1 MTPDLLAALAE
12 LIAWAQG
19 WGVAS
24 GMVFARIGA
33 FFALLP
39 AFGERVVPARVRLIA
54 ALAMTVVV
62 APAVGDRVPTV
73 PGTPVTAA
81 LFLGA
86 ETLIGLTLA
95 IGLRLMIMVLQMAGT
110 KAAQATSLAQAFGG
124 AGVDPQPA
132 FSQVLVM
139 AGLAAIVVSGLPE
152 NLAALLV
159 LSYDIF
165 PSGAWPDPAAL
176 ARWGTARVAHA
187 FALAFTLAAPFV
199 IGSGLY
205 NLALGAINR
214 AMPQLMVAFIGAP
227 ALTLGGLVLMLISAP
242 LMIGVWLSA
251 FTTML
256 SEPALMVQP

>member
-1 MTPDLLAALAE
+1 
-12 LIAWAQG
+12 
-19 WGVAS
+19 
-24 GMVFARIGA
+24 
-33 FFALLP
+33 
-39 AFGERVVPARVRLIA
+39 
-54 ALAMTVVV
+54 
-62 APAVGDRVPTV
+62 
-73 PGTPVTAA
+73 
-81 LFLGA
+81 
-86 ETLIGLTLA
+86 
-95 IGLRLMIMVLQMAGT
+95 
-110 KAAQATSLAQAFGG
+110 
-124 AGVDPQPA
+124 
-132 FSQVLVM
+132 M

-256 SEPALMVQP
+256 SDPALMVQP